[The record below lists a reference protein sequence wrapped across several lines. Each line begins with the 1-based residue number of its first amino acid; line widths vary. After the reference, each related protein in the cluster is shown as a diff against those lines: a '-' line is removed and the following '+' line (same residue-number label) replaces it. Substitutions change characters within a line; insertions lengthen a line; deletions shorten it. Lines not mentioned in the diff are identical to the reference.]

1 MRSKF
6 PFTLTPRIRNKLY
19 PCRICPRL
27 PATTQ
32 PEGAS
37 NLCLQLLP
45 LSSKRGTSVM
55 ALWERRFCRRE
66 CDRKRPL
73 NTQYLSG
80 KHRVPI
86 SSGPA
91 PGVYGASG
99 PAPVCKGP
107 CRQSKIHV
115 GGGRGWSTA
124 LSKALG
130 AGAAGAGRFSRIFW
144 SVYRFLVVSLLF
156 ISYLPSPCLI
166 FIKVASTFLGY
177 A

>member
-1 MRSKF
+1 VGGGCTMR
-6 PFTLTPRIRNKLY
+6 LTRFSILLGHVGR
-19 PCRICPRL
+19 
-27 PATTQ
+27 
-32 PEGAS
+32 GSAS
-37 NLCLQLLP
+37 
-45 LSSKRGTSVM
+45 GSV
-55 ALWERRFCRRE
+55 
-66 CDRKRPL
+66 
-73 NTQYLSG
+73 TG

-156 ISYLPSPCLI
+156 ISYLPPPCII
-166 FIKVASTFLGY
+166 FIKVASTFAPWICMMPG